1 MKPAAAAM
9 ATANKQ
15 PVTQPRTWR
24 WQLAKYAEYSGLWMG
39 VALNP
44 WHWQWGLH
52 DCSGHWQ
59 QQLQFKF
66 SCHLGPLWLRVIV
79 DHGRW

>member
-1 MKPAAAAM
+1 
-9 ATANKQ
+9 
-15 PVTQPRTWR
+15 
-24 WQLAKYAEYSGLWMG
+24 MG

-52 DCSGHWQ
+52 DCSGRWQ